1 METRI
6 FRLQCKTDEAL
17 PEFLRATLKQCLEI
31 YHPKGCL
38 AGGLLAE
45 YSFFFGFLSSSLKRE
60 TFFYVN
66 SVVKSKQ

>member
-6 FRLQCKTDEAL
+6 FRLQCKTDEAP

-45 YSFFFGFLSSSLKRE
+45 YSFF
-60 TFFYVN
+60 
-66 SVVKSKQ
+66 SVF

>member
-6 FRLQCKTDEAL
+6 FRLQCKTDEAP

-45 YSFFFGFLSSSLKRE
+45 YSFFFRFSKFKFE
-60 TFFYVN
+60 TRDFFTLILW
-66 SVVKSKQ
+66 

>member
-6 FRLQCKTDEAL
+6 FRLQCKTDEAP

-38 AGGLLAE
+38 ASGLWAE
-45 YSFFFGFLSSSLKRE
+45 YGFFFRFPKFKFETRDFFLR
-60 TFFYVN
+60 
-66 SVVKSKQ
+66 

>member
-6 FRLQCKTDEAL
+6 FRLQCKTDEAP

-38 AGGLLAE
+38 AVVYELNTV
-45 YSFFFGFLSSSLKRE
+45 FFFRFSKFKFE
-60 TFFYVN
+60 TRDFFFTLILW
-66 SVVKSKQ
+66 

>member
-6 FRLQCKTDEAL
+6 FRLQCKTDEAP

-45 YSFFFGFLSSSLKRE
+45 YSFFFSVFL
-60 TFFYVN
+60 VQ
-66 SVVKSKQ
+66 V

>member
-6 FRLQCKTDEAL
+6 FRLQCKTDEAP

-38 AGGLLAE
+38 AVVYELNTV
-45 YSFFFGFLSSSLKRE
+45 FFFGFLSSSLKRE
-60 TFFYVN
+60 TFFLR
-66 SVVKSKQ
+66 